1 MSIDDTIKSN
11 VTLTTYPNPVKDVL
25 YLKSETKIEKIAI
38 FDLNG
43 RKVLEKEWD
52 GIDKI
57 NVESLVKGIYVIQ
70 IYARNEEKSN
80 SLKFIKD

>member
-1 MSIDDTIKSN
+1 LPIDDTIKSN
-11 VTLTTYPNPVKDVL
+11 VTLTTYPNPVKHVL
-25 YLKSETKIEKIAI
+25 YLKSETKIDKIVI

>member
-1 MSIDDTIKSN
+1 LSIDDTIKSN

-25 YLKSETKIEKIAI
+25 YLKSETKIDKIVI

-80 SLKFIKD
+80 SLKFIKY

>member
-25 YLKSETKIEKIAI
+25 YLKSETKIDKIVI

-80 SLKFIKD
+80 SLKFIKY